1 MIHHLHRRHHHC
13 RINNQHCRR
22 QISIC
27 ERTRVRSQE
36 HCHLFMLVSG
46 AGRVDERNSDLEEE
60 EQEEEEE
67 EEGEEQVV
75 GGSDGGTL
83 PIHINASPPQS

>member
-1 MIHHLHRRHHHC
+1 
-13 RINNQHCRR
+13 
-22 QISIC
+22 
-27 ERTRVRSQE
+27 
-36 HCHLFMLVSG
+36 MLVSG